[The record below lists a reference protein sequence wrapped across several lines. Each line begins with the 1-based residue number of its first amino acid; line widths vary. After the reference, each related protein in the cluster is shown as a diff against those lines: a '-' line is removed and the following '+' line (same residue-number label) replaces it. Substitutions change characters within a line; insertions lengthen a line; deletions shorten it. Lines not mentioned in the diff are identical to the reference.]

1 MRLRHQSLIAAV
13 IIFILAVVLIIYSN
27 RTANLPDAETKAE
40 TAPHRVAPKTTK
52 AKIHLYFANEECSYL
67 TAEDRSL
74 ALPDNVVGRAKQIVN
89 ALIDGP
95 ETLLTPTI
103 PKQTK
108 LLALYVTEQGI
119 AYANF
124 NRTISDQHPGGSF
137 SELLTIFSIVNTLC
151 LNISDINAV
160 KILIEGHEV
169 KTLAGHVDIQMPF
182 QPNLLMVK

>member
-1 MRLRHQSLIAAV
+1 MRLRYQSLIAAV
-13 IIFILAVVLIIYSN
+13 IILLAAGLLIYSN
-27 RTANLPDAETKAE
+27 RSADLPDAENNAE
-40 TAPHRVAPKTTK
+40 TTPHRVEPTATK
-52 AKIHLYFANEECSYL
+52 AKIHLYFSNEDCSYL

-89 ALIDGP
+89 ALIGGP
-95 ETLLTPTI
+95 ETSLTPTI
-103 PKQTK
+103 PKKTK
-108 LLALYVTEQGI
+108 LLSLYVTEQGI

-124 NRTISDQHPGGSF
+124 NRTISDEHPGGSF

-160 KILIEGHEV
+160 KILIEGHEAE
-169 KTLAGHVDIQMPF
+169 TLAGHVDIQMPY